1 MNLGKLALKSV
12 YSNASLT
19 TRFALHSLVCI
30 SIMTVALWFIVSN
43 YLINQILDREWRT
56 TAQIVRADVRIFLE
70 EYDFKAQDRKSVGP
84 KFAALLEHMRLA
96 PECAATVSPDPPNS
110 RSLTTE
116 TMCTPAALSR
126 AKAVVWGC
134 HSSGSTCLSHD
145 RWLISRFVPGM
156 RAVKPISPWAS
167 RGRQAGAEG
176 RQASSRSSTARRRC
190 RSIRLW
196 TQRREEGGA
205 AWA

>member
-30 SIMTVALWFIVSN
+30 GIMTVALWFIVSN

-56 TAQIVRADVRIFLE
+56 TAQIVRADVRKFLE

-96 PECAATVSPDPPNS
+96 PE
-110 RSLTTE
+110 
-116 TMCTPAALSR
+116 
-126 AKAVVWGC
+126 
-134 HSSGSTCLSHD
+134 
-145 RWLISRFVPGM
+145 IIRF
-156 RAVKPISPWAS
+156 
-167 RGRQAGAEG
+167 
-176 RQASSRSSTARRRC
+176 RR
-190 RSIRLW
+190 L
-196 TQRREEGGA
+196 
-205 AWA
+205 